1 MTACPPPECQAELM
15 LTAFDH
21 TQSLDQSATR
31 LLTILLFRNGW
42 LARRLL
48 SHAGNAALNKSAC
61 GMVRQACPELRRRA
75 CPEPRRRA
83 RPERI
88 RRAHRK
94 RNQPLAARPGP
105 VEGLGLGFLKSPRS
119 AIPLHGVKHG
129 CNTANAATA
138 TRSLLRGWRPPRGI
152 FRLGQQPAPESGASQ
167 TWA

>member
-61 GMVRQACPELRRRA
+61 GMVRQACPE
-75 CPEPRRRA
+75 PRRRA

-94 RNQPLAARPGP
+94 RNQPLAARSESS
-105 VEGLGLGFLKSPRS
+105 EGLGKGFLKSPRS
-119 AIPLHGVKHG
+119 DLQPHGVKNG
-129 CNTANAATA
+129 FNAANAAIA
-138 TRSLLRGWRPPRGI
+138 TRSLLRGLRPPRGI
-152 FRLGQQPAPESGASQ
+152 FRLVQQPAPEPWASE

>member
-21 TQSLDQSATR
+21 TQSLNQSATR
-31 LLTILLFRNGW
+31 LLSIMSVRNGQF
-42 LARRLL
+42 ARLLL

-61 GMVRQACPELRRRA
+61 RVVRQACPEPRRRA

-94 RNQPLAARPGP
+94 RNQPLAACSEHI
-105 VEGLGLGFLKSPRS
+105 EGLGKGLLKGPRS

>member
-48 SHAGNAALNKSAC
+48 SHAGNAALNESAC
-61 GMVRQACPELRRRA
+61 RMVRQACPELRRRA
-75 CPEPRRRA
+75 C
-83 RPERI
+83 PERI

-94 RNQPLAARPGP
+94 RNQPLAARSEPS
-105 VEGLGLGFLKSPRS
+105 EGLGKGFLKSPRS
-119 AIPLHGVKHG
+119 DLQPHGVKNG
-129 CNTANAATA
+129 CNAANAAIA
-138 TRSLLRGWRPPRGI
+138 TRPLLRGWRPPRGI
-152 FRLGQQPAPESGASQ
+152 FRLVQQPAPEPWASE

>member
-1 MTACPPPECQAELM
+1 MTACPPPEYQAELM

-48 SHAGNAALNKSAC
+48 SHAGNAALNKSARRV
-61 GMVRQACPELRRRA
+61 VRQAC
-75 CPEPRRRA
+75 
-83 RPERI
+83 PERI

-94 RNQPLAARPGP
+94 RNQPLAARSEHI
-105 VEGLGLGFLKSPRS
+105 EGLGNGFLKGPRS
-119 AIPLHGVKHG
+119 AIQLHGVKHG

-138 TRSLLRGWRPPRGI
+138 TRSLLRGWHPPRGI